1 MSNRRRT
8 PQCGLT
14 LLEVMLA
21 LAILGGALAVIGE
34 ITRIGARN
42 AEMARDSATAQRLC
56 ENKMAEIS
64 AGLTMP
70 QTVTNVPV
78 EELGDQQEWS
88 YSIEI
93 EQLQETGLIGVWVTV
108 QQNPELIS
116 RPASFT
122 LTRWM
127 IDPEMVT
134 TQSQDASGTTSSSS
148 TGTSSSGSSSTGG
161 TSP

>member
-1 MSNRRRT
+1 MNQGRRT
-8 PQCGLT
+8 PRRGLT

-56 ENKMAEIS
+56 ENKMAEIA
-64 AGLTMP
+64 AGLMAP

-78 EELGDQQEWS
+78 EELSDQQEWT
-88 YSIEI
+88 YTIEV

-108 QQNPELIS
+108 QQSPELVS

-122 LTRWM
+122 LARWM
-127 IDPEMVT
+127 IDPEMAA
-134 TQSQDASGTTSSSS
+134 TQSQEAAGTTSSSS
-148 TGTSSSGSSSTGG
+148 TGTSSTGG

>member
-1 MSNRRRT
+1 MTNGRRT

-56 ENKMAEIS
+56 DNKLAEIA
-64 AGLTMP
+64 AGLIAP

-78 EELGDQQEWS
+78 EELADQQEWT

-108 QQNPELIS
+108 EQNPEIVS
-116 RPASFT
+116 RPVSFT
-122 LTRWM
+122 LARWM
-127 IDPEMVT
+127 IDPEVVT
-134 TQSQDASGTTSSSS
+134 TQTQEAAGTSSSSS
-148 TGTSSSGSSSTGG
+148 TGTSSTGG